1 MTPNAQ
7 HTAHTPPPEEAQS
20 VDFARAL
27 EQAQTG
33 MKKSDRTRTRLRIAL
48 CTALNE
54 RPAPALKVADI
65 CALASVA
72 HGTFYVYFRDLNAAL
87 DDVLGAFVEHVQQV
101 MRHATKGRGGE
112 RTRAATAAYF
122 DLFDQNPGLM
132 RCLLSGFE
140 TFPAAAAAFQ
150 RLNHD
155 WARVVAEATARR
167 LAQAGHPPPPNDEL
181 MRRAY
186 ALGGMVDQ
194 YLVAL
199 HFNRD
204 AALAAVSG
212 EREQVITTLST
223 IWQKGMEP

>member
-7 HTAHTPPPEEAQS
+7 VPADTPPDKPQP

-27 EQAQTG
+27 DQAQNG

-48 CTALNE
+48 CDALNT
-54 RPAPALKVADI
+54 RPASPLKVADV
-65 CALASVA
+65 CALAGVA
-72 HGTFYVYFRDLNAAL
+72 HGTFYVYFSDLNAAL
-87 DDVLGAFVEHVQQV
+87 DDVLGVFVEHVQQV
-101 MRHATKGRGGE
+101 MRHATKGRGSQ

-122 DLFDQNPGLM
+122 DLFDRNPGLM
-132 RCLLSGFE
+132 RCLLSGFG
-140 TFPAAAAAFQ
+140 TYPAAAAMFQ

-155 WARVVAEATARR
+155 WARIVADSTARR
-167 LAQAGHPPPPNDEL
+167 LAQAGRPVPPRDEL

-204 AALAAVSG
+204 AALAAVSTD
-212 EREQVITTLST
+212 REQAITTLST
-223 IWQKGMEP
+223 IWQKGMEA

>member
-1 MTPNAQ
+1 MTPHPAN
-7 HTAHTPPPEEAQS
+7 TAAPPRADAHVFE
-20 VDFARAL
+20 FANAL
-27 EQAQTG
+27 EQAQAG

-48 CTALNE
+48 CTALNT
-54 RPAPALKVADI
+54 RPAQALKVADI
-65 CALASVA
+65 CALAGVA
-72 HGTFYVYFRDLNAAL
+72 HGTFYVYFSDLNAAL
-87 DDVLGAFVEHVQQV
+87 DDVLGVFVEHVQTV

-122 DLFDQNPGLM
+122 DLFDRNPGLM
-132 RCLLSGFE
+132 RCLLSSFE
-140 TFPAAAAAFQ
+140 TFPAAAQAFQ
-150 RLNHD
+150 RLNRD
-155 WARVVAEATARR
+155 WARIVAEATARR
-167 LAQAGHPPPPNDEL
+167 LSRANRPVPPHDEL

-199 HFNRD
+199 HCNRD

-212 EREQVITTLST
+212 DRAEVITTLST

>member
-7 HTAHTPPPEEAQS
+7 GPAHSSPPEAAQS
-20 VDFARAL
+20 IDFARAL

-54 RPAPALKVADI
+54 RPATALKVADI
-65 CALASVA
+65 CALAGVA
-72 HGTFYVYFRDLNAAL
+72 HGTFYVYFSDLNAAL

-101 MRHATKGRGGE
+101 MRHAAKGRGGA

-122 DLFDQNPGLM
+122 DLFDRNPGLM
-132 RCLLSGFE
+132 RCLLGGFE
-140 TFPAAAAAFQ
+140 SYPAAAAMFQ

-155 WARVVAEATARR
+155 WARTVAEATARR
-167 LAQAGHPPPPNDEL
+167 LSQAGRPVPPHDEL

-186 ALGGMVDQ
+186 ALGGMIDQ

-212 EREQVITTLST
+212 DREQVITTLST
-223 IWQKGMEP
+223 IWQKGMEQ

>member
-20 VDFARAL
+20 VDFTRAL
-27 EQAQTG
+27 DQAQTG

-54 RPAPALKVADI
+54 RPVPALKVADI
-65 CALASVA
+65 CALAGVA
-72 HGTFYVYFRDLNAAL
+72 HGTFYVYFSDLNAAL

-167 LAQAGHPPPPNDEL
+167 LAQAGRPPPPNDEL